1 MTGTVALVGG
11 GEFSAACATIDAE
24 LLRRAD
30 PAEVLVLPTA
40 SAYEHPGRV
49 LEAAVAHFAGL
60 GVPARGLEVLRRPD
74 ALAAAHV
81 DAVAGA
87 RFVYLAGGSPMHL
100 RSVLKDTPLWE
111 ALCAVPFGGGV
122 LAAAGEAAA
131 AVCDPMTDPR
141 GGAFTLGLGLV
152 SGLAV
157 MARAERWSLERSSR
171 THDLGGGVVLA
182 ELPAG
187 AALLRGPGGW
197 DALGD
202 GIVVRVGRRI
212 AGLDALP

>member
-11 GEFSAACATIDAE
+11 GEFSAACAAIDTE

-30 PAEVLVLPTA
+30 AAEVLVLPTA

-49 LEAAVAHFAGL
+49 VDAAVAHFAGL

-74 ALAAAHV
+74 ALADV

-111 ALCAVPFGGGV
+111 ALCAVPLAGGV

-157 MARAERWSLERSSR
+157 MARAERWSVERSSR
-171 THDLGGGVVLA
+171 THELGGAVVLA
-182 ELPAG
+182 ELPTG

-212 AGLDALP
+212 ADLDALP